1 MLTIKSVLM
10 QGHRE
15 ESWRIMQKLHDS
27 PNNASRISFAHEEFY
42 QMSNQVTI
50 DLARSETVA
59 TLFTKSS
66 YRKRMFCAFIT
77 MFATEST
84 AILVIYN
91 YSVFLYEGLG
101 FSSSNSLLLA
111 AIYVTVAC
119 CGNYIN
125 SLLVDRLGRVKL
137 LGELF
142 FTYL

>member
-1 MLTIKSVLM
+1 M
-10 QGHRE
+10 QGNRE

-27 PNNASRISFAHEEFY
+27 SNNASRVSFAHEEFC

-50 DLARSETVA
+50 DQDLARSETVA
-59 TLFTKSS
+59 TLFMKPS
-66 YRKRMFCAFIT
+66 YRKRMFCTFMT

-91 YSVFLYEGLG
+91 YSVLLYEGLG

-111 AIYVTVAC
+111 AVYVTVAC

-137 LGELF
+137 LGMLF
-142 FTYL
+142 FNHSWRTKN